1 MSPKK
6 SILFIAALI
15 LAVAGMAFYTKG
27 VIEEKMKFYPEKVFT
42 AAFDEPFNRATEFEG
57 KRVDGTQY
65 EAYLRFKYPHEAK
78 PLNESQY
85 KTAWVGEAQ
94 SWFQAKYPGHP
105 GLQEINRLKF
115 RKRIANDRVTVTN
128 EWLIY
133 NPRTDDHYY
142 RIWGTAR

>member
-1 MSPKK
+1 M
-6 SILFIAALI
+6 
-15 LAVAGMAFYTKG
+15 
-27 VIEEKMKFYPEKVFT
+27 
-42 AAFDEPFNRATEFEG
+42 
-57 KRVDGTQY
+57 
-65 EAYLRFKYPHEAK
+65 RFKYPHEAK
-78 PLNESQY
+78 PLNESQW

-94 SWFQAKYPGHP
+94 AWFENKYHGHP

-115 RKRIANDRVTVTN
+115 RKRIVNDRVTVTN